1 MNVAATC
8 SKCHTEIGKEYAA
21 SIHGV
26 ASRNGNAESAVC
38 TDCHGE
44 HNILRHTDPKSPVAA
59 RNVSA
64 QVCSPCHTSVRLT
77 QKYGIASDRFTTFND
92 SYHGLALKGGSIEVA
107 NCASCHGSHTI
118 RAAKDSS
125 SSIHPANLA
134 VTCGRCHKGANER
147 FAIGKVHVSVARSE
161 EDQSLYWISTIYIIL
176 IISIVGGMFVHNL
189 ADFIRKSYRKI
200 LIRRGVIA
208 EHHVGH
214 HLYLRMTLSE
224 RLQHGALLVSF
235 VALVITGFML
245 RYPDAWWVRSIRS
258 LSSDVFDLRSLI
270 HRVAAVVMVAA
281 SLFHLYYVSFT
292 ERGKALLRDLMPKIQ
307 DVRDA
312 IAVMK
317 FNFGFS
323 KTKPQFG
330 RFSYIEKSEYWALV
344 WGTVVM
350 AVTGFIMWFDNTFI
364 GLFTKLGYDIARLV
378 HFYEAW
384 LATLSIIVWH
394 FYYVIF
400 NPDVYPINLAFWT
413 GTITEAEMAEE
424 HPLELAEI
432 RKKELAEDII
442 EVSSNDGTPKKPAE
456 PTRPKEA

>member
-1 MNVAATC
+1 
-8 SKCHTEIGKEYAA
+8 
-21 SIHGV
+21 
-26 ASRNGNAESAVC
+26 
-38 TDCHGE
+38 
-44 HNILRHTDPKSPVAA
+44 VAA